1 MDRKG
6 ISEVRKLFDKN
17 NCRVDRMYGCYVNE
31 KKERVAE
38 LKDSFYSLADEELFK
53 YCELFKKAVSGR
65 IGKTLFN
72 MDFPLSE
79 EQEGGHQPE
88 LYRLLRSGLADAEM
102 VDAFFDKIIE
112 TYRTT
117 DKYLILLVHGAY
129 DIPTRTSDNMVLTDG
144 SENVYQF
151 IELSVCPVTLLKDGL
166 CYDADEKAFFSRSE
180 DWGVQKPEV
189 GMLYPAFND
198 RSTDLHAAL
207 WYAKNEE
214 SRHDELAAALLGMD
228 LPMPRTA
235 EQDVFRE
242 VIEVSLGKD
251 CSFENVKNISEAVNR
266 ILEEGKDE
274 PEPVLLGQHEIRQ
287 ILYDNGADEE
297 ALGRFDKAYGEIA
310 GEDSAPLLA
319 ESVAAPKKLSVK
331 SESVRLDVDAEAADL
346 VETRVI
352 DGIEYFLIPVTD
364 NVTVNGIR
372 IRSRSAEK

>member
-1 MDRKG
+1 M
-6 ISEVRKLFDKN
+6 
-17 NCRVDRMYGCYVNE
+17 
-31 KKERVAE
+31 
-38 LKDSFYSLADEELFK
+38 
-53 YCELFKKAVSGR
+53 
-65 IGKTLFN
+65 
-72 MDFPLSE
+72 
-79 EQEGGHQPE
+79 
-88 LYRLLRSGLADAEM
+88 
-102 VDAFFDKIIE
+102 
-112 TYRTT
+112 
-117 DKYLILLVHGAY
+117 
-129 DIPTRTSDNMVLTDG
+129 
-144 SENVYQF
+144 
-151 IELSVCPVTLLKDGL
+151 
-166 CYDADEKAFFSRSE
+166 
-180 DWGVQKPEV
+180 QKPEV

-287 ILYDNGADEE
+287 ILCDNGADEE

>member
-1 MDRKG
+1 M
-6 ISEVRKLFDKN
+6 
-17 NCRVDRMYGCYVNE
+17 
-31 KKERVAE
+31 
-38 LKDSFYSLADEELFK
+38 
-53 YCELFKKAVSGR
+53 
-65 IGKTLFN
+65 
-72 MDFPLSE
+72 
-79 EQEGGHQPE
+79 
-88 LYRLLRSGLADAEM
+88 
-102 VDAFFDKIIE
+102 
-112 TYRTT
+112 
-117 DKYLILLVHGAY
+117 
-129 DIPTRTSDNMVLTDG
+129 
-144 SENVYQF
+144 
-151 IELSVCPVTLLKDGL
+151 
-166 CYDADEKAFFSRSE
+166 
-180 DWGVQKPEV
+180 QKPEV

-287 ILYDNGADEE
+287 ILYDSGADEE

-319 ESVAAPKKLSVK
+319 ESVAAPKKLFPDPGHRQRDGERHPDPQQK
-331 SESVRLDVDAEAADL
+331 RGEMTAAELQARLRKRAASDSDSK
-346 VETRVI
+346 R
-352 DGIEYFLIPVTD
+352 
-364 NVTVNGIR
+364 R
-372 IRSRSAEK
+372 QR

>member
-6 ISEVRKLFDKN
+6 INEVRKLFDKN
-17 NCRVDRMYGCYVNE
+17 NCRVDRMHGCYVNE
-31 KKERVAE
+31 KKERIAD
-38 LKDSFYSLADEELFK
+38 LRDTFYSLADDELFK
-53 YCELFKKAVSGR
+53 YCEIFKKAVSGR

-79 EQEGGHQPE
+79 EKEGGHQPE
-88 LYRLLRSGLADAEM
+88 LYRLLKSGLSDPEM
-102 VDAFFDKIIE
+102 VDAFFDRIIE
-112 TYRTT
+112 TYRSAE
-117 DKYLILLVHGAY
+117 KYLILLVHGIY
-129 DIPTRTSDNMVLTDG
+129 DIPGRTSDNITLVDG
-144 SENVYQF
+144 SDNVYSF
-151 IELSVCPVTLLKDGL
+151 IELSICPVTLLKDGL

-180 DWGVQKPEV
+180 DWGVQKPEI

-198 RSTDLHAAL
+198 RSSDIHAAL

-214 SRHDELAAALLGMD
+214 SRHDELAAELLGMD

-235 EQDVFRE
+235 EQDLFRE

-251 CSFENVKNISEAVNR
+251 CSYENVKNINDAVNR

-274 PEPVLLGQHEIRQ
+274 PEPVLIGQHEIRQ
-287 ILYDNGADEE
+287 ILYENGADEE
-297 ALGRFDKAYGEIA
+297 ALTRFDKAYEEIA

-319 ESVAAPKKLSVK
+319 ESVAEPKKLSVK
-331 SESVRLDVDAEAADL
+331 SENIRLDISAEAADL

-352 DGIEYFLIPVTD
+352 DGIEYFLIPVAD

-372 IRSRSAEK
+372 IRSKNAEK

>member
-1 MDRKG
+1 M
-6 ISEVRKLFDKN
+6 
-17 NCRVDRMYGCYVNE
+17 
-31 KKERVAE
+31 
-38 LKDSFYSLADEELFK
+38 
-53 YCELFKKAVSGR
+53 
-65 IGKTLFN
+65 
-72 MDFPLSE
+72 
-79 EQEGGHQPE
+79 
-88 LYRLLRSGLADAEM
+88 
-102 VDAFFDKIIE
+102 
-112 TYRTT
+112 
-117 DKYLILLVHGAY
+117 
-129 DIPTRTSDNMVLTDG
+129 
-144 SENVYQF
+144 
-151 IELSVCPVTLLKDGL
+151 
-166 CYDADEKAFFSRSE
+166 
-180 DWGVQKPEV
+180 QKPEV

>member
-1 MDRKG
+1 
-6 ISEVRKLFDKN
+6 
-17 NCRVDRMYGCYVNE
+17 MYGCYVNE

-79 EQEGGHQPE
+79 EKEGGHQPE

-102 VDAFFDKIIE
+102 VE
-112 TYRTT
+112 
-117 DKYLILLVHGAY
+117 
-129 DIPTRTSDNMVLTDG
+129 
-144 SENVYQF
+144 
-151 IELSVCPVTLLKDGL
+151 
-166 CYDADEKAFFSRSE
+166 DEKAFFSRSE

-364 NVTVNGIR
+364 NVTVNGCGSGQHLIQIQKGGKDEKNGTGR
-372 IRSRSAEK
+372 TGRSL